1 MMTQQLREL
10 EADGVINRIVC
21 NQVPLKD
28 EYELIEYGWS
38 LQGILDSLQRWGKT
52 QTEKVHR

>member
-1 MMTQQLREL
+1 MPNITQKMMTQELREL

-21 NQVPLKD
+21 NQVPLKV

-38 LQGILDSLQRWGKT
+38 L
-52 QTEKVHR
+52 